1 MVELVGTVLAEVGK
15 MAATET
21 AKSLVEVTANAAKK
35 TVEATTSKVTDKI
48 ENNIKDSLN
57 KSSFN
62 PDSKA
67 EVSNTETKNA
77 FKKENSFNP
86 DSKAEVSKKSDTSE
100 NSTPDSKGEVNKEIK
115 GGSYNQL
122 KEAGHDHG
130 HIPPEEKHH
139 MPAWEAMENTTKIE
153 YGDCPAIAMEKDDH
167 KQTASWGNSLEARE
181 YRAEQARLIKEG
193 KIEEAMQMDID
204 DIHDKFGD
212 KYDEGIQEMKD
223 YYNNLK
229 EEGRV

>member
-1 MVELVGTVLAEVGK
+1 MVGLVTVLAEVGK
-15 MAATET
+15 MAATEA

-67 EVSNTETKNA
+67 EVSNTETKSA
-77 FKKENSFNP
+77 FKKENTFNP
-86 DSKAEVSKKSDTSE
+86 DSKA
-100 NSTPDSKGEVNKEIK
+100 EVNKEIK